1 MRAYIAITA
10 DEYAEAIEQKRGL
23 QNIAYQFA
31 YAAYQIG
38 AGSELLRGNIPLQTR
53 GGLIIISDRDA
64 PVIERPD
71 YLSAAVLRE
80 CGRRGC
86 IGAALDFENPP
97 REDLWKF
104 AAYLSRQSRDA
115 GRKLYISRDYAQAAP
130 DAVLLINTAISG
142 GNFREYLQQEI
153 NQNQNRVF
161 ALDVQRL
168 RMDFTLPAPDGNGKN
183 LNPEEF
189 ENLLKNKAVFFSP
202 DLCARYFTFTEQI
215 PASRIP
221 DNHINNKNN
230 NKLNFTDE
238 KIYHAQSGA
247 AHFVLFDDADT
258 MNMKL
263 KIGAELGIDTA
274 FFIWSE
280 IRDFMRD
287 LRW

>member
-10 DEYAEAIEQKRGL
+10 DEYAEAIEKKRDL
-23 QNIAYQFA
+23 KNIAYQFA

-64 PVIERPD
+64 PLIDRPEL
-71 YLSAAVLRE
+71 LSAAVLRE

-142 GNFREYLQQEI
+142 GNFREYLQDAIHQI
-153 NQNQNRVF
+153 NQDKNQDKNRAF
-161 ALDVQRL
+161 ALDIQRL
-168 RMDFTLPAPDGNGKN
+168 RVDFTLPAPDGNGRN
-183 LNPEEF
+183 LNPDEF
-189 ENLLKNKAVFFSP
+189 QTLSENKAVFFSP

-215 PASRIP
+215 PASKIP
-221 DNHINNKNN
+221 DNKNN
-230 NKLNFTDE
+230 NNINP
-238 KIYHAQSGA
+238 IYHAQTGA

-258 MNMKL
+258 INIKL

-280 IRDFMRD
+280 IRDLIQD
-287 LRW
+287 LRLI